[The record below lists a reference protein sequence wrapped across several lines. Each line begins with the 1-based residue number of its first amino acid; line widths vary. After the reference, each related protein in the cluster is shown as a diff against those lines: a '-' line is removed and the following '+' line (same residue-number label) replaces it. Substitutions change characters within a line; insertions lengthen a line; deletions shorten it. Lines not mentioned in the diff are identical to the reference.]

1 MTKTST
7 LLSVLICGGNLF
19 ANQGYEFFEKNI
31 RPVLAESCYD
41 CHNSLSKKEGG
52 KKKGGLA
59 LDWKEPF
66 LEGGDMGD
74 TLIPGNS
81 KDSFLMATIRHE
93 EEDMEMPAKAPKLSP
108 EVIANFAKWIDMGAP
123 DPRTTKPTKKD
134 LENAIP
140 WSTVRDKRAKWWS
153 FKEVENHPVPKVKN
167 TRFQKQPIDAFI
179 AEKQE
184 DNQLKPLGKAQPET
198 LIRRTSLVLL
208 GLPADYKDVLEFKKN
223 PSQENFEKY
232 VDKLLS
238 SPKFGERWARHWMD
252 WYRFANTHGSEGDPG
267 IPYAEVY
274 RDYLIRAL
282 NEDIPYNQL
291 LTEHIAGDLL
301 KNPRINKDLKINESA
316 IGPAHFR
323 MNPYGFG
330 VTDAYAEQVTSTDN
344 QIDVVSK
351 AMLGITVSCARCHHH
366 KFDPISQDDFH
377 RFYGILDSTKIG
389 NVIISTP
396 DQLEIN
402 KQEIAALKK
411 DIHKEL
417 ADYWLSQKHDFK
429 ALHERANEAINIS
442 KEMRQKPHNQRTEEE
457 ELLFQRERELRDFL
471 EHSKPFYLFKSKNE
485 KELQDKFSR
494 IKRELKSTKEYNK
507 KLRSSAAL
515 YLDFRKQSDLDK
527 LKISGNSTAN
537 KVSPSGSFA
546 LFGEKEYVVNGIYPR
561 GVYSHLISDKHAA
574 VLMTNNFRATQ
585 KGMWLNSLGAQANMK
600 APVRNY
606 PLSHGLLHPTHE
618 FHADQNWKWNKP
630 NHKWDYWRDDRL
642 HFEIRTAKDAVHGRR
657 NSDRSWFGMTELII
671 AKEEPRVIP
680 VNFIEV
686 LGEDL
691 EISNQQQLIS
701 AFKNAL
707 KQSLQAWKQGKISD
721 AEAKYMDLMLKE
733 GILNNELA
741 SMPPRLQKLI
751 KKYRELEKAI
761 IIPKRAPG
769 LHESE
774 VVNSKL
780 FVRGDHRKESHE
792 VPRSFLEV
800 FSDKK
805 YTSENSGRL
814 QLAHDIT
821 SDANPLKSR
830 VLVNRLWNYVF
841 GNGIV
846 PSTDNFGLLGK
857 KPTHPE
863 LLDYLALD
871 FEKNNWSIKTAL
883 RKMMISETFQLSS
896 EAAKENLDKDITN
909 TYLTYY
915 TPRRLD
921 AEAIKD
927 SLHYVG
933 AHNYRSMRHNVVR
946 NHLDKFNESFDF
958 PVPMTTMS
966 KRNITNVPAQAL
978 LLMNGPIARNMSK
991 HLTGHVEHRT
1001 KGKGP
1006 EAFIIGLYN
1015 RLYARNPEQA
1025 EIAACLEYLKNHKNN
1040 ELALALLNSKEFIY
1054 VY

>member
-1 MTKTST
+1 MKKIILLIAFLSLGAT
-7 LLSVLICGGNLF
+7 LR
-19 ANQGYEFFEKNI
+19 ANQGFEFFEKHI

-41 CHNSLSKKEGG
+41 CHNSLSKEEGG

-66 LEGGDMGD
+66 LKGGDWGD
-74 TLIPGNS
+74 TLIPGSS

-140 WSTVRDKRAKWWS
+140 WVTVRDKRANWWS
-153 FKEVENHPVPKVKN
+153 FQEVKNYSVPKVKN
-167 TRFQKQPIDAFI
+167 ERFQQQPIDAFI
-179 AEKQE
+179 AQKQE
-184 DNQLKPLGKAQPET
+184 ENQLIPLQKAKPET
-198 LIRRTSLVLL
+198 LIRRASLILI
-208 GLPADYKDVLEFKKN
+208 GLPPDYKDVVDFKKN

-232 VDKLLS
+232 VDKLLA

-252 WYRFANTHGSEGDPG
+252 WYRFANTHGSEGDPN
-267 IPYAEVY
+267 IPYAHVY

-301 KNPRINKDLKINESA
+301 KKPRINKDLQINESA

-389 NVIISTP
+389 NIVISSK

-402 KQEIAALKK
+402 KKEISELKK
-411 DIHKEL
+411 TIRNEL
-417 ADYWLSQKHDFK
+417 ADYLLTQNYNLDGIVKRATEKIIINKETRKKPRNKRSKEEQKLFEKETLYKNLVRKDKLFYLLQFTKEKDIQNRFK
-429 ALHERANEAINIS
+429 A
-442 KEMRQKPHNQRTEEE
+442 
-457 ELLFQRERELRDFL
+457 
-471 EHSKPFYLFKSKNE
+471 FK
-485 KELQDKFSR
+485 KELDQISAHNNK
-494 IKRELKSTKEYNK
+494 LKKSADLYLDLRKESDLK
-507 KLRSSAAL
+507 KLR
-515 YLDFRKQSDLDK
+515 
-527 LKISGNSTAN
+527 ISGNSTAD
-537 KVSPSGSFA
+537 KVSESGSFA
-546 LFGEKEYVVNGIYPR
+546 LFGEGKYAVNGIYPR

-574 VLMTNNFRATQ
+574 VLMSDNFRATQ
-585 KGMWLNSLGAQANMK
+585 KGIWLNGFGSLATAK
-600 APVRNY
+600 TPVRNY

-618 FHADQNWKWNKP
+618 FKDSEGWQWN
-630 NHKWDYWRDDRL
+630 NVNRKWDYWRDDRL
-642 HFEIRTAKDAVHGRR
+642 HFEIRTSKDAVHGP
-657 NSDRSWFGMTELII
+657 NGKDRSWFGMTELII
-671 AKEEPRVIP
+671 AKEAPKNRP
-680 VNFIEV
+680 VNFVDV
-686 LGEDL
+686 LGKGL
-691 EISNQQQLIS
+691 EINNQKELMS
-701 AFKNAL
+701 AYKRAL
-707 KQSLQAWKQGKISD
+707 KNSLESWKAGKANDAQTKYINVMLKQG
-721 AEAKYMDLMLKE
+721 LLK
-733 GILNNELA
+733 NELV
-741 SMPPRLQKLI
+741 SMPPQLQKLI
-751 KKYRELEKAI
+751 QKYRELEKEI
-761 IIPKRAPG
+761 IVPQRAPG

-805 YTSENSGRL
+805 YSSENSGRL
-814 QLAHDIT
+814 QLAQDIT
-821 SDANPLKSR
+821 SDVNPLKSR

-841 GNGIV
+841 GHGIV
-846 PSTDNFGLLGK
+846 HSTDNFGLLGK

-871 FEKNNWSIKTAL
+871 FEANNWSIKTAL
-883 RKMMISETFQLSS
+883 RKMLISESFQLSS
-896 EAAKENLDKDITN
+896 EPSQANLEKDITN
-909 TYLTYY
+909 TYLSYY

-927 SLHYVG
+927 SLHHVG
-933 AHNYRSMRHNVVR
+933 NKPYRSMKHNVIR
-946 NHLDKFNESFDF
+946 NRLDEFSTSFDF

-978 LLMNGPIARNMSK
+978 LLMNGPIARNMSN
-991 HLTGHVEHRT
+991 HLAKSIENKTRD
-1001 KGKGP
+1001 KGN
-1006 EAFIIGLYN
+1006 EAFVNGLYN
-1015 RLYARNPEQA
+1015 RLYARSPEQA
-1025 EIAACLEYLKNHKNN
+1025 EIDACLEYLKNHSNK

>member
-417 ADYWLSQKHDFK
+417 ADYWLSHKPNFDEIFKQASEVIEIPKELRQKH
-429 ALHERANEAINIS
+429 
-442 KEMRQKPHNQRTEEE
+442 HNQRTEEE
-457 ELLFQRERELRDFL
+457 VALFEKERARNDLLRKNKVFYLLGSKNDKDLQNRLRQVKKDMNQAKEHNEKLRD
-471 EHSKPFYLFKSKNE
+471 
-485 KELQDKFSR
+485 
-494 IKRELKSTKEYNK
+494 
-507 KLRSSAAL
+507 SADL

-527 LKISGNSTAN
+527 LKISGNSTAD
-537 KVSPSGSFA
+537 KVSPAGSFA
-546 LFGEKEYVVNGIYPR
+546 LFGESENVVNGIYPR

-574 VLMTNNFRATQ
+574 VLMSGNFKATQ
-585 KGMWLNSLGAQANMK
+585 KGMWLNSKGSHASTK

-618 FHADQNWKWNKP
+618 FRDHDDWKWFSVNR
-630 NHKWDYWRDDRL
+630 KWDYWRDDRL
-642 HFEIRTAKDAVHGRR
+642 HFEIRTSKDAIHGP
-657 NSDRSWFGMTELII
+657 SGKARSWFGMTELII
-671 AKEEPRVIP
+671 AENAPKDIP
-680 VNFIEV
+680 FSLSEILGKKININKKSV
-686 LGEDL
+686 LL
-691 EISNQQQLIS
+691 
-701 AFKNAL
+701 AAYKRAL
-707 KQSLQAWKQGKISD
+707 KISLINWTKGRLSD
-721 AEAKYMDLMLKE
+721 AEATYIDEMLRH
-733 GILNNELA
+733 GVLNNELA

-769 LHESE
+769 LHESQ

-846 PSTDNFGLLGK
+846 SSTDNFGLLGK

-863 LLDYLALD
+863 LLDYLVLD
-871 FEKNNWSIKTAL
+871 FERNNWSIKTAL
-883 RKMMISETFQLSS
+883 RKMILSETFQLSS

-933 AHNYRSMRHNVVR
+933 AHNYRSMRRNVVR
-946 NHLDKFNESFDF
+946 NRLDKFNESFDF

-978 LLMNGPIARNMSK
+978 LLMNGPIAKNMSN